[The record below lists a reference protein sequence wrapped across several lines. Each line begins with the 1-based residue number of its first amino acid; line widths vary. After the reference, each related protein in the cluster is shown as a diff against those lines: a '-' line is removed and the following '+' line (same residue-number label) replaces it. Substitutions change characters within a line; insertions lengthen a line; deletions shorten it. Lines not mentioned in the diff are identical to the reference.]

1 MSQYKGP
8 QSAFDPAYIPML
20 IEHMGKG
27 FSYESFSAKIGT
39 CRQTLYN
46 WEKEFPEWLDTKKKA
61 MEVCQYWWEAAGVE
75 GLYTIYGKNEDG
87 KREVIEKSINPSL
100 WIFNMKARFR
110 WKDQD
115 PKPQEQLQER
125 EALTIEDKKKLLVE
139 ARKEIQTLEAEIIN
153 SEGNREIEKSRDT

>member
-1 MSQYKGP
+1 MAKYKGP
-8 QSAFDPAYIPML
+8 QSAFDPDYIPML
-20 IEHMGKG
+20 IEHMAKG
-27 FSYESFSAKIGT
+27 YSYETFSAKIGT

-61 MEVCQYWWEAAGVE
+61 MELCQYWWEAAGVE

-87 KREVIEKSINPSL
+87 KKEIIEKAINPSL

-115 PKPQEQLQER
+115 PKPQEQLPER
-125 EALTIEDKKKLLVE
+125 EVLTIEEKKKLLIE
-139 ARKEIQTLEAEIIN
+139 GEKELQKLREEITGTDI
-153 SEGNREIEKSRDT
+153 